1 MRSPLTGAIFALE
14 LTNEVRILPALL
26 IASVMAYGLTVL
38 LMKRSI
44 LTEKL
49 ARRGYHIQR
58 EYSVDPLDR
67 IRVLEVMTTN
77 VVTIPASLPVRD
89 LIRDYFLGPSSRK
102 HSCYPVLGRE
112 GQFLG
117 MITESNLLDHWLVV
131 GVGGNNG
138 SDRLGASPI
147 IAYDLMNP
155 SPMVA

>member
-1 MRSPLTGAIFALE
+1 
-14 LTNEVRILPALL
+14 
-26 IASVMAYGLTVL
+26 
-38 LMKRSI
+38 MKRSI

-58 EYSVDPLDR
+58 EYSVDPLER
-67 IRVLEVMTTN
+67 ITVVEVMTTD
-77 VVTIPASLPVRD
+77 VVTVPASLPVRD

-131 GVGGNNG
+131 GADGDRG
-138 SDRLGASPI
+138 SEGLGSSPI

-155 SPMVA
+155 VADGRLPGRFLPGDG